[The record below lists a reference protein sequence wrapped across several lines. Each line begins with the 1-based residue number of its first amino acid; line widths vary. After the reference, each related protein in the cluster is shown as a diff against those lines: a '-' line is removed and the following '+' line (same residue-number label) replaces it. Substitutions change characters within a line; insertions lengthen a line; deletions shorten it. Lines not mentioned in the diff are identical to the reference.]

1 MEKNITVALAG
12 NPNSGKTTV
21 FNNMTGAR
29 QHVGNWPGVTVEKK
43 EGSCKYQD
51 AEMRVVDLPGTY
63 SLTAY
68 SLEEVI
74 ARDFV
79 VEEKPDVVVDIVD
92 ASNLERNLYLA
103 TQFMEL
109 GANLVIALNMMD
121 VAESR
126 GMAIDTD
133 TLSELLGVPVVPM
146 IATKKKGTQ
155 ELLEAVVKAAEIG
168 SSEDGRRQVNYG
180 REVEGELTKIEG
192 VLEFLKDDVL
202 KEKYSPRWIALKLL
216 EGDEKVTEEV
226 SKAENGNRII
236 DDAHKSA
243 KHIEAIFGDDTES
256 VIVDRRYGF
265 ISGAGAEVIHRT
277 AEERH
282 TRSDR
287 IDQVL
292 TNRLLGIPIFLF
304 LMWLTFQLTFKVGAY
319 PMDWIDA
326 AVGWLSETLNA
337 RMAETWYRS
346 LLVDGIIGGVGG
358 VLIFLPNI
366 FILFFVISILE
377 DSGYMARAAFIMDRV
392 MHKLGLHGKSFIPM
406 LMGFGC
412 NVPAIMA
419 TRTLE
424 SRRDRILT
432 ILLNPLMSCSARLPV
447 YTLLTAAFFSQRAGT
462 VIFSLYILGIVL
474 AVLMGKLFRKF
485 LFPGP
490 TAPFVMELPPYR
502 TPTLK
507 GTLIHMWERGS
518 MFLRKAGTIIL
529 AGAIIVWSLGTFPWG
544 VEYASEASYAG
555 KLGHII
561 EPVVKPFGADWR
573 GGVALFFGFVAKEIV
588 VGTFGVLYGTGEDEE
603 ALTTKLQTA
612 MTPPAAYAFMVVTL
626 IYVPCLATV
635 AAIKKETASWK
646 WTFFA
651 VGYGLALAWVL
662 ATLIYQIGGLLG
674 LG

>member
-1 MEKNITVALAG
+1 MEKRITVALAG

-43 EGSCKYQD
+43 EGSSKYQD
-51 AEMRVVDLPGTY
+51 TEIRVVDLPGTY
-63 SLTAY
+63 SLAAY

-92 ASNLERNLYLA
+92 ASNLERNLYLT

-109 GANLVIALNMMD
+109 DANLVIALNMVD

-126 GMAIDTD
+126 GMDIDAD
-133 TLSELLGVPVVPM
+133 KLSELLGVPVVPM
-146 IATKKKGTQ
+146 VASKGKGTE
-155 ELLEAVVKAAEIG
+155 ELLEAILTVAKNGG
-168 SSEDGRRQVNYG
+168 SKNSTRKVNYG
-180 REVEGELTKIEG
+180 RELEEELTRLEG
-192 VLEFLKDDVL
+192 VLVYLRDNEFKA
-202 KEKYSPRWIALKLL
+202 KYSPRWIALKLL
-216 EGDEKVTEEV
+216 ESDERVMESV
-226 SKAENGNRII
+226 SSVENGKRLMDEVQKSDKHIQDVFE
-236 DDAHKSA
+236 DDA
-243 KHIEAIFGDDTES
+243 ES

-265 ISGAGAEVIHRT
+265 ISGAATEAVHRT

-292 TNRLLGIPIFLF
+292 TNRLIGIPIFLIM
-304 LMWLTFQLTFKVGAY
+304 MWLTFQLTFRVGAY

-326 AVGWLSETLNA
+326 AVGWLSELLNA
-337 RMAETWYRS
+337 QMAETWYRS

-358 VLIFLPNI
+358 VIIFLPNI

-377 DSGYMARAAFIMDRV
+377 DSGYMARAAFIMDRL

-424 SRRDRILT
+424 SRKDRILT

-447 YTLLTAAFFSQRAGT
+447 YTLLTAAFFSRRAGT
-462 VIFSLYILGIVL
+462 VIFSLYIMGIVL
-474 AVLMGKLFRKF
+474 AVLMGKLFRRF
-485 LFPGP
+485 LLPGQA
-490 TAPFVMELPPYR
+490 APFVMELPPYR
-502 TPTLK
+502 VPTLK

-529 AGAIIVWSLGTFPWG
+529 VGAVIVWALGTFPWG
-544 VEYASEASYAG
+544 VEYASEVSYAG
-555 KLGHII
+555 RLGHAI

-573 GGVALFFGFVAKEIV
+573 GGVALFFGFIAKEIV

-603 ALTTKLQTA
+603 ALAAKLQTA
-612 MTPPAAYAFMVVTL
+612 MTPLAAYAFMVVTL
-626 IYVPCLATV
+626 IYVPCVATI
-635 AAIKKETASWK
+635 ATIKKETNSWG

-651 VGYGLALAWVL
+651 VGYSLALAWII
-662 ATLIYQIGGLLG
+662 ATLIYQIGNLVT
-674 LG
+674 